1 MYWLRWHYHVKDIAG
16 APYKIKKEQKNKT
29 TESPTVSSR
38 GLKFQSRVE
47 KYHDIFENI
56 KSIKNIMIIYMY
68 MCYFWTNKD
77 DEEENI
83 LESTQDTTAGANP
96 TMPV

>member
-1 MYWLRWHYHVKDIAG
+1 
-16 APYKIKKEQKNKT
+16 
-29 TESPTVSSR
+29 
-38 GLKFQSRVE
+38 
-47 KYHDIFENI
+47 
-56 KSIKNIMIIYMY
+56 MIIYMY